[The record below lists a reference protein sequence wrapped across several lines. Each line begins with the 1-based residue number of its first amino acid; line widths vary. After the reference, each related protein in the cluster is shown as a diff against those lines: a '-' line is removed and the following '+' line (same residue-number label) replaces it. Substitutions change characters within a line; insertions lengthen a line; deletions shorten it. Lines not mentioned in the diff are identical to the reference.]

1 MLYNLQ
7 GIFIYLDV
15 VKIIETKRKMKDF
28 GVVMCISYCKI
39 FFPTFSLMNCFLTNY
54 FNSKN

>member
-28 GVVMCISYCKI
+28 GVVMCISYC
-39 FFPTFSLMNCFLTNY
+39 
-54 FNSKN
+54 